1 MLVDHNLPDGTGIEL
16 IRHIRQR
23 DLDSKIVMITAH
35 GNVALA
41 VTAMKAGADDYLT
54 KPVSLEELGLLVN
67 RLLSRSHV
75 EESLAYYRRREE
87 QRSGLDRI
95 IGASPPIVELKCQIA
110 QVLADGSAPV
120 ERSAAA
126 CADHRRDRD
135 GQGAR
140 CTGAAFRGPASRA
153 DRSSKS
159 TARRCR
165 RNSSNQNCSGMS
177 AAPSPTPRS
186 GAPV

>member
-1 MLVDHNLPDGTGIEL
+1 MNRSILIVEDEPLLSRNVARYLEHQQYEVAQAPTLARGVADYEELRPDVVLVDHSLPDGTGIDL

-35 GNVALA
+35 GSVALA

-67 RLLSRSHV
+67 RLLSRRHA

-95 IGASPPIVELKCQIA
+95 AGASPPIVELKRQIA
-110 QVLADGSAPV
+110 QVLQWKRVS
-120 ERSAAA
+120 
-126 CADHRRDRD
+126 
-135 GQGAR
+135 
-140 CTGAAFRGPASRA
+140 
-153 DRSSKS
+153 
-159 TARRCR
+159 
-165 RNSSNQNCSGMS
+165 
-177 AAPSPTPRS
+177 
-186 GAPV
+186 